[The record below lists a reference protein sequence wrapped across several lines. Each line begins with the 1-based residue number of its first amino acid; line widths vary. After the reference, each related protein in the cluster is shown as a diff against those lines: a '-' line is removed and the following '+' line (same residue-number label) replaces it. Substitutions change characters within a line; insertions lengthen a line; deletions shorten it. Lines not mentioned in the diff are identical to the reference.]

1 MFPTAPSIF
10 IVVGVLAAMLIGMI
24 GVPVLMYLFAATL
37 LITTAVA
44 VHRSIPR
51 QEK

>member
-1 MFPTAPSIF
+1 MFPAAPSIF
-10 IVVGVLAAMLIGMI
+10 ILTGVLAAMLVSVI

-37 LITTAVA
+37 LLTTAVA

-51 QEK
+51 KEK